1 MHLGA
6 KHMSQ
11 LTDITLVPPNLAA
24 LGVRRRVE
32 SVADLLTI
40 WDSPYPVITNYGRF
54 CRAAGITPF
63 NGGTHDAQGP
73 MGPGY
78 ITSGYRDRIIEGR
91 RHSPHL
97 FGLAIDVAIGNVVA
111 QVHAAEVAM
120 NFFTRVGLYP
130 DNGFLHLDLC
140 PMAWMNRFG
149 GRRHWVRRAGVY
161 TSFDTLSAAIT
172 FALQE

>member
-78 ITSGYRDRIIEGR
+78 ITSGYRDAALEGR
-91 RHSPHL
+91 HNSPHR
-97 FGLAIDVAIGNVVA
+97 FALAIDVAIGDAVA
-111 QVHAAEVAM
+111 QVRAAEYAIQ
-120 NFFTRVGLYP
+120 FFTRVGFYP

-140 PMAWMNRFG
+140 PVAWMTRYG
-149 GRRHWVRRAGVY
+149 GRRFWVRRSGTY
-161 TSFDTLSAAIT
+161 TSFDTFEAAVDFTI
-172 FALQE
+172 QQ

>member
-1 MHLGA
+1 MD
-6 KHMSQ
+6 
-11 LTDITLVPPNLAA
+11 DITLRPPNLAA
-24 LGVRRRVE
+24 MGVRRQTQPE
-32 SVADLLTI
+32 ADLSTV
-40 WDSPYPVITNYGRF
+40 WATPYPVITNYLRL
-54 CRAAGITPF
+54 CDVIKITPF
-63 NGGTHDAQGP
+63 NGGTRHDQGP

-97 FGLAIDVAIGNVVA
+97 LGLAIDVAIGDVGA
-111 QVHAAEVAM
+111 QEHATKIAM